1 MVCFPHLKMAS
12 VHCFNEPV
20 GAACGSWKSRVT
32 QCGIPRQR
40 TQGPFRT
47 ALYNFRHRGAR
58 VFAAHYQIQG
68 FGAFTIELVALDPRL
83 MRTRLNNLSS
93 TEEAVFATRAC
104 YRDHELLHVARIWTT
119 DPSQQFVCDAQ
130 AP

>member
-1 MVCFPHLKMAS
+1 MAS
-12 VHCFNEPV
+12 VHCYNEPV
-20 GAACGSWKSRVT
+20 GAAWGSWKSRVT
-32 QCGIPRQR
+32 QCGIPRHR

-47 ALYNFRHRGAR
+47 ALSNFRHRGAR

-68 FGAFTIELVALDPRL
+68 FGALLVESVALAQRL

-104 YRDHELLHVARIWTT
+104 YRDHDLLRVARILTT